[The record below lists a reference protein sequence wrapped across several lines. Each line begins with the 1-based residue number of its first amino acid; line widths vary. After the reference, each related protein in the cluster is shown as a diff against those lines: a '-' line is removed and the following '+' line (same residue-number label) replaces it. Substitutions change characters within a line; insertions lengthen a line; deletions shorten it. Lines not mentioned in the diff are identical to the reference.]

1 MNNSLVKMNLLLVC
15 SWRRVQQPPG
25 VRLTMYGVV
34 VVEFAAGARGYE
46 C

>member
-1 MNNSLVKMNLLLVC
+1 MNNSPVKMNLLLVC

-25 VRLTMYGVV
+25 VRPRMYGVV
-34 VVEFAAGARGYE
+34 VVEFAAGAWGCE